1 MTTIYEHHTAEVV
14 NPEGDF
20 PVLLLCEHANNRL
33 PVDVP
38 AYLDMDQAF
47 LDSYH
52 GYDLGIPHV
61 ARRCAYKLG
70 ATLVAGVYSRLLI
83 DLNRHLGAE
92 DLFKEHDDGIE
103 IPANKGASDDDIQ
116 HRINTYYHPYH
127 EICEKHRKRL
137 QKKYTQPVMFSMHS
151 FPRHQTGYEAPFPWH
166 FTLHYNSDERVAN
179 IVRDYLEKHHTD
191 LHIGNNEPYD
201 LKQLQTG
208 GGIIHGEDNG
218 LPNLLIEIPN
228 DQMTT
233 AEQVA
238 YWADICT
245 NILREVTSRLEEKS
259 RFQSAI

>member
-38 AYLDMDQAF
+38 AYLDMDQDF

-61 ARRCAYKLG
+61 ARRCAHRLG

-83 DLNRHLGAE
+83 DLNRHVGAE
-92 DLFKEHDDGIE
+92 DLFKQHDDGID
-103 IPANKGASDDDIQ
+103 IPANKGASEEEVQRRLD
-116 HRINTYYHPYH
+116 TYYYPYH
-127 EICEKHRKRL
+127 EICEKHIQRL
-137 QKKYTQPVMFSMHS
+137 QQKYRQPVVFSMHS
-151 FPRHQTGYEAPFPWH
+151 FPRHQTGYGAPFPWH
-166 FTLHYNSDERVAN
+166 FTLHYNNDERVAN
-179 IVRDYLEKHHTD
+179 ITRDYLQTHHPE
-191 LHIGNNEPYD
+191 LYIGNNEPYD

-208 GGIIHGEDNG
+208 GGIIHGEDNN

-228 DQMTT
+228 DQMTS
-233 AEQVA
+233 ASDIQR
-238 YWADICT
+238 WADICT
-245 NILREVTSRLEEKS
+245 NILNQVADTLNHQRV
-259 RFQSAI
+259 A